1 MQYLKLQ
8 LDIRSAAL
16 THPNLDNQPK
26 INLIANLVGI
36 FSSSC
41 LHLAPL
47 DQSLCVTVAFLYLK
61 QITTKSIKIR
71 KHSAANWFDIIQTVV
86 VEAHQIKPRI
96 HISMVS

>member
-1 MQYLKLQ
+1 MDIYRYSVAMTGVAQTDSDLQYICLSFMQYLKLQ
-8 LDIRSAAL
+8 LDILSAAL

-26 INLIANLVGI
+26 SNLIANLVGI

-61 QITTKSIKIR
+61 QIITK
-71 KHSAANWFDIIQTVV
+71 DD
-86 VEAHQIKPRI
+86 
-96 HISMVS
+96 